1 MKNVSLFGYGKT
13 TQALSKLFSNVVF
26 YDDKCIKPFT
36 DKNGLI
42 VKPSSEFN
50 PKYSSLEITS
60 PGITPT
66 NSLILKAKNLQS
78 EYDCFVDSTPLKIWI
93 SGTYGKTTTTQM
105 MQHLLEK
112 KGSVA
117 GGNIGTP
124 LVSLNQEA
132 KIWILE
138 TSSFTMH
145 YTNNTFPNIYVL
157 LPLSPDHLSWHGSMK
172 EYEEAKL
179 KPIYSMK
186 GGEVAIVPKKY
197 ANIKTNA
204 MIISY
209 ENEEDIATYFKI
221 DSSKVNVY
229 GAFLMDALLAMAV
242 DKILFDEIDY
252 EKINSFKL
260 DAHRQEEF
268 KDSQNRL
275 WVNDTKATNLDAT
288 IAAVNRYKNRFIHLI
303 LGGDDKGV
311 NLNELFVFLAKTQ
324 LTIYA
329 IG

>member
-36 DKNGLI
+36 DENGLI
-42 VKPSSEFN
+42 VKPSSDFN

-60 PGITPT
+60 PGIAPT

-93 SGTYGKTTTTQM
+93 SGTNGKTTTTQM

-124 LVSLNQEA
+124 LASLNQEA

-145 YTNNTFPNIYVL
+145 YTNKALPNIYVL
-157 LPLSPDHLSWHGSMK
+157 LPLSPDHLTWHGSMK

-186 GGEVAIVPKKY
+186 EGEVAIVPKKY
-197 ANIKTNA
+197 ANIKT
-204 MIISY
+204 
-209 ENEEDIATYFKI
+209 
-221 DSSKVNVY
+221 KV
-229 GAFLMDALLAMAV
+229 
-242 DKILFDEIDY
+242 
-252 EKINSFKL
+252 
-260 DAHRQEEF
+260 
-268 KDSQNRL
+268 
-275 WVNDTKATNLDAT
+275 
-288 IAAVNRYKNRFIHLI
+288 
-303 LGGDDKGV
+303 
-311 NLNELFVFLAKTQ
+311 TQ
-324 LTIYA
+324 
-329 IG
+329 